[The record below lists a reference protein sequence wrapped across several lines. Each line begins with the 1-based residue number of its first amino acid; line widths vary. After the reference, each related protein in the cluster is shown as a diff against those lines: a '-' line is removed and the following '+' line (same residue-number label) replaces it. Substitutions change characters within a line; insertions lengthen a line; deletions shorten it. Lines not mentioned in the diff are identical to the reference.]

1 MATIIPKKIKVD
13 PLAAMQRLQGK
24 ANASAADRFS
34 LASEITRHEPTGLTP
49 LPLEPR
55 SDTTGGQAFDPSRCV
70 PGAIVSVPLHL
81 IDLNELGPRQIYL
94 IAEIDKIADTL
105 AAGQDD
111 AAHGYLK
118 DGRVKLIDG
127 GTRFR
132 SAKVSGVDH
141 LDVKFEP
148 EPDSVLELYLRARSY
163 NDKRS
168 QPTAI
173 DHAIS
178 LRKLM
183 ESGAVSSNK
192 DISDKI
198 PDPNGRPMSEAI
210 VSMYMR
216 VGRMPDRIL
225 QRMSESPLTT
235 GISILYAV
243 SDIFQK
249 VQDLNDAED
258 MARSV
263 IDDIR
268 QKELSSKQINALV
281 KSKLDGIKPRE
292 RSNQQAFNLGPYTG
306 YVKVFTK
313 RGQIELS
320 MKGIPIEKLVDL
332 QKKLI
337 ETVESFAKLQ
347 EGGETSKGK

>member
-1 MATIIPKKIKVD
+1 MAKMIHKKIKLD

-34 LASEITRHEPTGLTP
+34 LASEITRQEPTGLTP
-49 LPLEPR
+49 VGSQSTPTLNANQ
-55 SDTTGGQAFDPSRCV
+55 SFDQSSCV
-70 PGAIVSVPLHL
+70 PGSIVRVPLHL
-81 IDLNELGPRQIYL
+81 IDVNELGPRQIYL

-105 AAGQDD
+105 ATAQDD

-141 LDVKFEP
+141 LDVKFEA
-148 EPDSVLELYLRARSY
+148 EPDSVLDLYLRARSY

-183 ESGAVSSNK
+183 ESGALTSNK
-192 DISDKI
+192 EISDKI

-216 VGRMPDRIL
+216 IGRMPDRVL

-235 GISILYAV
+235 GVSILYAV

-249 VQDLNDAED
+249 VEDKSDAED
-258 MARSV
+258 IARGI

-281 KSKLDGIKPRE
+281 KSKLDGVKPRE
-292 RSNQQAFNLGPYTG
+292 RSNQQVLNFGVYSGT
-306 YVKVFTK
+306 VKVFAK

-320 MKGIPIEKLVDL
+320 MKGIPPEKLGEL

-337 ETVESFAKLQ
+337 ETVEYFANIQ
-347 EGGETSKGK
+347 ESGQGSSDN